1 MTETPRAKFH
11 VLRPAAS
18 VPSSPARPPALGA
31 DSAMRP
37 ILQSKKDFRSPRRP
51 SKLVDRPHPAD
62 TYTVILPEIHDAV
75 KPGSRGEGDGVDLK
89 HSSNQVLRPRS
100 NGPEAGDVSGFFG
113 TSSSVGVVT
122 TGDAT
127 KPLLASD
134 LYFELQKQAMGIH
147 SPRRRQTAME
157 RHLYHDKMQQKY
169 HEMRVLRARV
179 KQLEADLA
187 KNSLKAATS
196 DESPFTMDSATET
209 PHVVDKAS
217 SPAKTSSSAVSSD
230 AATRDRIQKLER
242 HLMQAKNDIATLND
256 ELDVA
261 RTNDKAKID
270 TLQAKLELE
279 RVANKVLGERVHDVD
294 ASLKVCVSKL
304 TEAES
309 ALAQERQER
318 EAMIS
323 QLTAMSRQAISD
335 HRRRAVSSKVKG
347 VISSMG
353 KGTLQTKLDAT
364 TQRLVD
370 MENAM
375 KQVQMEALAWKKE
388 ALHRQAM
395 LAEAASARMTHPEMT
410 SPAMTWNAAM
420 SSAQGSM
427 IAKLLDLNYTHGV
440 SDRVLP
446 PHVVFHGG
454 RVIDGH
460 SLQLHVVHSK
470 DPYAF
475 HVVGYDSSTAQEDMV
490 SFFLDDLHRLLPHRT
505 FFDAPATPA
514 QLADLVN
521 VLCGHLAVGF
531 KNGTFFLVERPPS
544 VAPPHGNDDYPSHKV
559 TLYRGNGTVSGHHVS
574 VVVNELYRSGFMET
588 WSLEVLALSVA
599 DEIEW
604 STYMSM
610 DQVARICPHFESYV
624 PHEAKGHSL
633 PHLVDANELLLQ
645 PLLETLAIDS
655 HGHLVSL
662 AIPSFD
668 ALPPSQVFSTTP
680 SVAATAASP
689 PPLPASPSMAFR
701 HDSLTSIQG
710 TLYYLTLRELWD
722 GTALL
727 QASLFDAYQDALVV
741 HTWNESDLL
750 ALMHCA
756 SVLDPPLAAQF
767 TFQQGI
773 DVDVRP
779 TLAQLV
785 TGALHVAPGKQLEL
799 RYDQLARSLRPSMA
813 LRRTSMSIPD
823 SSADIDVVGPVNE
836 ADAHRTL
843 GQLTYPRSAR
853 GLRLRDGSFALA
865 KVYCTKS
872 APQKAYVVKLT
883 QLSAAAVTWLVVYHR
898 LPLEFVLAMWMP

>member
-187 KNSLKAATS
+187 KNSPKAATS
-196 DESPFTMDSATET
+196 DESPFTMDSATEP

-217 SPAKTSSSAVSSD
+217 SPAKTSSSVVSSD

-279 RVANKVLGERVHDVD
+279 RVANKVHDVD

-370 MENAM
+370 MEVPTM
-375 KQVQMEALAWKKE
+375 FL
-388 ALHRQAM
+388 L
-395 LAEAASARMTHPEMT
+395 
-410 SPAMTWNAAM
+410 
-420 SSAQGSM
+420 AQGSM

-521 VLCGHLAVGF
+521 ALCGHLAVGF

-544 VAPPHGNDDYPSHKV
+544 AAPPHGNDDYPSRKV
-559 TLYRGNGTVSGHHVS
+559 TLYRGNGTVSGHYVS